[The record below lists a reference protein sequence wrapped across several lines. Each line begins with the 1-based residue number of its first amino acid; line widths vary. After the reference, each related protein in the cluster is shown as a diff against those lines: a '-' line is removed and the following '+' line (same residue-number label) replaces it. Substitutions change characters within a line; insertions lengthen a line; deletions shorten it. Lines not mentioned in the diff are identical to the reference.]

1 MVAELQ
7 PRSSTLIESSHPR
20 QDTALTQSDG
30 RGRFFTDPIQSS
42 IDLSWGPSLPGVAP
56 IWAGLVIPAD
66 DISSASMSHIA
77 YAKTFAKLVYP
88 LDFVSAV
95 YADESH
101 GLTLYTVYRGDRR
114 AIVKRIYANYKRII
128 RMFPNEVADFQMLS
142 EEQIESGLLPP
153 TASTIFS
160 K

>member
-20 QDTALTQSDG
+20 QDTAVTQSDG

-56 IWAGLVIPAD
+56 IWAGLVIPAN
-66 DISSASMSHIA
+66 DISSASMSHTA
-77 YAKTFAKLVYP
+77 YANTFAKLVYP

-101 GLTLYTVYRGDRR
+101 GLALYIVYQGDRR
-114 AIVKRIYANYKRII
+114 AIAKRLYATYQRII
-128 RMFPNEVADFQMLS
+128 DMFPDEIADFRMLS
-142 EEQIESGLLPP
+142 AAQIESGLLPP
-153 TASTIFS
+153 TASGIFS